1 MKIKRR
7 CSALAIKLK
16 RDNKYAVKDV
26 VLRQQLSW
34 NTMIIAP
41 KRPHAASVIKP
52 ERDDNYAEK
61 ASCHISN

>member
-41 KRPHAASVIKP
+41 KRPHAASAIKP
-52 ERDDNYAEK
+52 KRDDKYAEK
-61 ASCHISN
+61 ATCRVSD